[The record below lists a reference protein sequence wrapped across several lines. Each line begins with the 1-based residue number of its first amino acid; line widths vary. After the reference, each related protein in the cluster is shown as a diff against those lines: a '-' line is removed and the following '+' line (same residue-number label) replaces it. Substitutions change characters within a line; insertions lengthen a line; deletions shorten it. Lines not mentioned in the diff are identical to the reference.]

1 MSLPGL
7 LCPECHGALIQL
19 KEGRITRYRCHT
31 GHAYSDSAL
40 LEGVME
46 STGEMLWQVMR
57 SLEEAVMLVDHMAQ
71 QAADDGDHDRGKR
84 YSSKARELEQRS
96 KLMHEMVQKHESLS
110 GDNLN
115 KLTTKAGRK

>member
-1 MSLPGL
+1 
-7 LCPECHGALIQL
+7 
-19 KEGRITRYRCHT
+19 
-31 GHAYSDSAL
+31 
-40 LEGVME
+40 ME

-84 YSSKARELEQRS
+84 YPSKARELEQRS
-96 KLMHEMVQKHESLS
+96 KLMREMVQKHESLS